1 MKIQLH
7 HRNKLH
13 FKIYSNRH
21 IQNVMTSCDKSG
33 FSYSFSLQCHM
44 IPTILI
50 SCSRNISNCYQCCV
64 AYVETVI
71 VFFRMFV
78 EWKKQHLFEIKRF
91 CNINLVTFY
100 HFNAS
105 LMNTSTNIHE
115 KKATFFHKLLKGS
128 ASPIITVNGD
138 MLKKGEKTSP
148 VFKNL
153 QLSTFISAT

>member
-1 MKIQLH
+1 
-7 HRNKLH
+7 
-13 FKIYSNRH
+13 
-21 IQNVMTSCDKSG
+21 
-33 FSYSFSLQCHM
+33 
-44 IPTILI
+44 
-50 SCSRNISNCYQCCV
+50 
-64 AYVETVI
+64 
-71 VFFRMFV
+71 MFV

-115 KKATFFHKLLKGS
+115 KKKKKLLKGS